1 MSPDWDR
8 LTLGLNG
15 SSQAF
20 ALPVTAIGLQL
31 IAYLCLEQVRN
42 GDHPVAAINLGVQGS
57 AGQDMDM
64 DQGELEA
71 FVDVF

>member
-1 MSPDWDR
+1 MSLGWDR
-8 LTLGLNG
+8 LILSLNG

-20 ALPVTAIGLQL
+20 VLPGTAIGLRL
-31 IAYLCLEQVRN
+31 FAYLCLEQVRKAFLA
-42 GDHPVAAINLGVQGS
+42 DAAIDLGVQGS

>member
-8 LTLGLNG
+8 LTISLNG

-20 ALPVTAIGLQL
+20 VLPVTAIRLQL
-31 IAYLCLEQVRN
+31 FAYLCLEQVRK
-42 GDHPVAAINLGVQGS
+42 GFLSGAAMDLGVQGS

-64 DQGELEA
+64 DQSELDA

>member
-1 MSPDWDR
+1 MSPDWDK

-20 ALPVTAIGLQL
+20 VLPGTAIGLQL
-31 IAYLCLEQVRN
+31 FAYLCLEQVRN

>member
-8 LTLGLNG
+8 LTPCLNG

-20 ALPVTAIGLQL
+20 ALPGTAIGLQL
-31 IAYLCLEQVRN
+31 FAYLCLEQVRKDV
-42 GDHPVAAINLGVQGS
+42 GSVAAVDLGVQGS
-57 AGQDMDM
+57 TGQDMDM